1 MGITFLAFSC
11 KLASSNRRTL
21 WKNSIIDT
29 KNFFSFSVDVAG
41 IKLYNTVS
49 LTVGA
54 LVGKELLLSKFC
66 RARSFESG
74 ASCGKERQ
82 SVVC

>member
-1 MGITFLAFSC
+1 M
-11 KLASSNRRTL
+11 
-21 WKNSIIDT
+21 
-29 KNFFSFSVDVAG
+29 DVSG
-41 IKLYNTVS
+41 IKLYNAVS

-54 LVGKELLLSKFC
+54 LVGKEFLLSKFC
-66 RARSFESG
+66 RACSFESG